1 MDELVMLPLKVGEVA
16 ESRCFQTG
24 FRGAWFRC
32 KIKEICWRKGHIVF
46 ALEYFDFP
54 DEKIG
59 CTRIYQVPPVIKMS
73 KEKKRQLMVRP
84 RYPPIC
90 HESQLLCAEAISEE
104 TVVINGAWKVGD
116 LVDWWNAGAQWS
128 GRVAQI
134 LSNDRVQ
141 IELPPPPVGEGS
153 CYEVSCIDLRPSL
166 DWSPD
171 YGWSVPTSK
180 EGEDVICARIIKP
193 ENQGKNSS
201 SLYICSLKFEDIHA
215 ATGLPKLEID
225 AMDEGIKDVQA
236 THVSSSDASFSSQ
249 ISSNSLPQ
257 TYSSADENTG
267 LGIGDST
274 IGKTSSSASFST
286 SYVRDTSTEN
296 AALPAE
302 EDQSYCIGPSMK
314 MRTSDNISLNAVNA
328 DTLEASII
336 DLEELVNKV
345 KWLKGI
351 LELGAPLSNAGRPP
365 WKFMENT

>member
-1 MDELVMLPLKVGEVA
+1 MDQVMLPLKVGEVA

-32 KIKEICWRKGHIVF
+32 KIKEICWRKGHIEY

-54 DEKIG
+54 DEKVG
-59 CTRIYQVPPVIKMS
+59 CTRIYQVPPAIKMS

-90 HESQLLCAEAISEE
+90 HESQLPCAGAISEE

-153 CYEVSCIDLRPSL
+153 CYEVSCNDLRPSL

-180 EGEDVICARIIKP
+180 EGEDAICARIIKP
-193 ENQGKNSS
+193 ENQ
-201 SLYICSLKFEDIHA
+201 A

-225 AMDEGIKDVQA
+225 AMDEGITDVQA
-236 THVSSSDASFSSQ
+236 TRVLSSDASFSSQ

-257 TYSSADENTG
+257 TYSKVARERPEENTG

-274 IGKTSSSASFST
+274 IGKTSSSASVST
-286 SYVRDTSTEN
+286 SCVRDTSTET

-302 EDQSYCIGPSMK
+302 EAQSFCRGPLMK
-314 MRTSDNISLNAVNA
+314 MRTSENISLNAMYS

-365 WKFMENT
+365 WKFMEST

>member
-1 MDELVMLPLKVGEVA
+1 
-16 ESRCFQTG
+16 
-24 FRGAWFRC
+24 
-32 KIKEICWRKGHIVF
+32 
-46 ALEYFDFP
+46 
-54 DEKIG
+54 
-59 CTRIYQVPPVIKMS
+59 MS

-90 HESQLLCAEAISEE
+90 HESQLPCAEAISEE

-116 LVDWWNAGAQWS
+116 LVDWWNASAQWS

-141 IELPPPPVGEGS
+141 VDMANEGAVIDYLLVVGPFSACQPSEIELPPPPVGEGS
-153 CYEVSCIDLRPSL
+153 CYEVSCNDLRPSL

-236 THVSSSDASFSSQ
+236 TRVSSCDASFSSQ
-249 ISSNSLPQ
+249 ISSNSLPP
-257 TYSSADENTG
+257 TYSKGARERPEEHTG

-274 IGKTSSSASFST
+274 IGKTSSSASVST
-286 SYVRDTSTEN
+286 SYVRDTSTET

-302 EDQSYCIGPSMK
+302 EDQSYCSGPSMK
-314 MRTSDNISLNAVNA
+314 MRTSENISLNAVYS

-365 WKFMENT
+365 WKFMEST